1 MEKLLRHIERD
12 VSDVGNNKLHDL
24 MNDVN
29 DAREILV

>member
-1 MEKLLRHIERD
+1 MEKLLRHLREK
-12 VSDVGNNKLHDL
+12 VSDVGNNKFRL

>member
-1 MEKLLRHIERD
+1 MEKIVASVEREE
-12 VSDVGNNKLHDL
+12 VSDVGNNKLHL